1 MKISLLTDTPKR
13 KERTIMEERKCRHCG
28 ARYIYPLST
37 ECSNGCGAGY
47 VGDISDKRNK
57 LNSKD
62 RFELWWEEVGEKLIR
77 TKGIGLKN
85 IAEAGW
91 VCGQVCEKKPKLVNQ
106 SECYHSFRHTPVDFP
121 VYGCRKCGRLSK

>member
-1 MKISLLTDTPKR
+1 
-13 KERTIMEERKCRHCG
+13 MEERKCRHCG

-47 VGDISDKRNK
+47 VDDGDDKCAK
-57 LNSKD
+57 LNDKD
-62 RFELWWEEVGEKLIR
+62 RFELWWEEAGAKML
-77 TKGIGLKN
+77 LKRYIDIKD
-85 IAEAGW
+85 IAEAAW
-91 VCGQVCEKKPKLVNQ
+91 IDGQVYEKQPKPVNQ